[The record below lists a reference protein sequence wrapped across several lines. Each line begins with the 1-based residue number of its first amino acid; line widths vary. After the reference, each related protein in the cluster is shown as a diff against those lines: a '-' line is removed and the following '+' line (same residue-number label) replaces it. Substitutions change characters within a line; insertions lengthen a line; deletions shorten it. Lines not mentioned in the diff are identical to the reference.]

1 MKDTPKFF
9 LQSPDDDESDEDDFD
24 RFGDIKAT
32 YQKAFESRRPAAHTT
47 LETTCPSIFAGPREQ
62 NSFFQ
67 QSLKASFAME
77 ERSKMDFSIS
87 SFNASASPQL
97 DVSSP
102 VCDVSE
108 MDEGISELTNKMKG
122 VLVQA
127 VFYDLNNPFDEK
139 IQRDILR
146 GLKLP
151 LSERRGFVHF
161 DELIPRIAP
170 HKMVQIGDTFFGMKE
185 QIGEGAYG
193 TIFKA
198 IRHNNNAVNDTI
210 CEMSLVFKVQKPA
223 REWEFYICSE
233 VQSRLQDLGSFMAIP
248 RCYSFSDGSIF
259 VSEYL
264 PASLL
269 DILNAAKSTKMAEET
284 FAIFFVIQLCELV
297 HRLGQ
302 ARIIHGDIKPDNIML
317 RRKPSLDRN
326 AGSVE
331 EMFPSSERP
340 CIQLIDF

>member
-1 MKDTPKFF
+1 DMSLHPCRPTRTKQLLPAKPEGELCHGGAIQDGLLHLF
-9 LQSPDDDESDEDDFD
+9 L
-24 RFGDIKAT
+24 
-32 YQKAFESRRPAAHTT
+32 
-47 LETTCPSIFAGPREQ
+47 
-62 NSFFQ
+62 
-67 QSLKASFAME
+67 
-77 ERSKMDFSIS
+77 
-87 SFNASASPQL
+87 NASASPQL

-326 AGSVE
+326 AGSALHSAYDFGRGIDMSLAKEGTTFTHVFKSKE
-331 EMFPSSERP
+331 TIIPEMMKEKPWSY
-340 CIQLIDF
+340 Q